1 MTGAQRRALLRRAPS
16 SIIAISFALILATA
30 GTAQA
35 QTAPP
40 EECEGVEALASEIE
54 GEVIDRLTLVDE
66 FSTNIDLVTVATA
79 NGTSQI
85 EIDGKPE
92 LVEVGETYRFT
103 VITVGLEAPALLSS
117 AFGENLSCLTQEIPD
132 DADES
137 GDPDGTDDTDESGD
151 TEGTDDDTEAELLP
165 VEVGV
170 FTVDE
175 DGVATPIEEPPFLPA
190 LPVSPRTF
198 FIGFGV
204 FAVVIFLLRFR

>member
-1 MTGAQRRALLRRAPS
+1 MSTLTGARRRALLRRAPS

-79 NGTSQI
+79 NGTSQV

-137 GDPDGTDDTDESGD
+137 GDTDESGD
-151 TEGTDDDTEAELLP
+151 ADDTEAELLP

>member
-1 MTGAQRRALLRRAPS
+1 MTGARRRALLRRAPS

-79 NGTSQI
+79 NGTSQV

-137 GDPDGTDDTDESGD
+137 GDPDDA
-151 TEGTDDDTEAELLP
+151 DDTEAELLP

>member
-1 MTGAQRRALLRRAPS
+1 MRRAPS

-79 NGTSQI
+79 NGTSQV

-137 GDPDGTDDTDESGD
+137 GDTDESGD
-151 TEGTDDDTEAELLP
+151 ADDTEAELLP